1 MTEQVALTDPVDH
14 SVGGVKGHL
23 FRRAFHLAMSAI
35 PFVYFEYG
43 EKISDIF
50 GLEVSQFVSAATIL
64 LIVIEA
70 IRLKL
75 GFTIFGQRD
84 YEAKQ
89 VSALAWGGIAIGLT
103 LIALPDNPEFIW
115 PLVLSLSLGDPF
127 LGELRRKGIESRNVA
142 IIGSIFIAL
151 IWLVSWNFVD
161 TPILL
166 VAIMGPICVAAEWPR
181 LRWIDDNATM
191 LLIPLFT
198 VLLLVPWF

>member
-1 MTEQVALTDPVDH
+1 MSEQVALTDPVEH
-14 SVGGVKGHL
+14 SVGGVKGHI
-23 FRRAFHLAMSAI
+23 FRRSFHLSMSFI

-43 EKISDIF
+43 EKISEF
-50 GLEVSQFVSAATIL
+50 VNLEVAQVVSSLTIL
-64 LIVIEA
+64 LIMAEM

-103 LIALPDNPEFIW
+103 FIALPDNPEFVW

-127 LGELRRKGIESRNVA
+127 LGELRRKNLDSKNVA
-142 IIGSIFIAL
+142 IIGSIFIAA
-151 IWLVSWNFVD
+151 IWLICWNFVE
-161 TPILL
+161 TPIILAL
-166 VAIMGPICVAAEWPR
+166 IMAPICVASEWPR
-181 LRWIDDNATM
+181 LTWIDDNATM

-198 VLLLVPWF
+198 ILLVIPWL

>member
-1 MTEQVALTDPVDH
+1 MSEQVALTDPVEH
-14 SVGGVKGHL
+14 SVGGVKCHI
-23 FRRAFHLAMSAI
+23 FRRSFHLSMSFI

-43 EKISDIF
+43 ENISEF
-50 GLEVSQFVSAATIL
+50 VNLEVAQVVSGLTIL
-64 LIVIEA
+64 LIMAEM

-103 LIALPDNPEFIW
+103 FITLPDNPEFVW

-127 LGELRRKGIESRNVA
+127 LGELRRKNLDSKNVA
-142 IIGSIFIAL
+142 IIGSIFIAA
-151 IWLVSWNFVD
+151 IWLICWNFVE
-161 TPILL
+161 TPIILAL
-166 VAIMGPICVAAEWPR
+166 IMAPICVASEWPR
-181 LRWIDDNATM
+181 LTWIDDNATM

-198 VLLLVPWF
+198 ILLVIPWL